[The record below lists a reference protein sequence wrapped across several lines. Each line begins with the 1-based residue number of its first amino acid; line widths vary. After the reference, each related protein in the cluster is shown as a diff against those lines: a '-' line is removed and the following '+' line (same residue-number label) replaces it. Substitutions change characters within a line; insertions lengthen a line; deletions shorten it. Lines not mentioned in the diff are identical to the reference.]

1 MYGADDSSSD
11 DPQPSQT
18 GAASK
23 PTSVTVIPSRRITST
38 KSYLS
43 LMDELRAKEPSVTYG
58 VTFSTFSAI
67 ASKSNTLSLRD
78 IFLKMLMCIR
88 GLTGER
94 ALEIQKRWPTPRHL
108 VEAYM
113 ALEPS
118 ERETLMSDELQSLV
132 GRKKFGKVLSKK
144 IAEVWGESG

>member
-1 MYGADDSSSD
+1 
-11 DPQPSQT
+11 
-18 GAASK
+18 
-23 PTSVTVIPSRRITST
+23 
-38 KSYLS
+38 
-43 LMDELRAKEPSVTYG
+43 
-58 VTFSTFSAI
+58 
-67 ASKSNTLSLRD
+67 
-78 IFLKMLMCIR
+78 MCIR